1 MHLYGENILSDS
13 ETKFILVGRK
23 QVLIRRQKMY
33 MEKRGET
40 KLNISNYLLFPN
52 LYELWYWFNT
62 TVLLNWM
69 VGREQRNQIPH

>member
-1 MHLYGENILSDS
+1 MGAFRAGTVWRTISRTLRKQKMHLYGENILSDS

-33 MEKRGET
+33 METRGET

-52 LYELWYWFNT
+52 LYEL
-62 TVLLNWM
+62 
-69 VGREQRNQIPH
+69 